1 MADIRHRVGIAAPIA
16 KVYEA
21 LTTTEGLA
29 DWWTKEVKGQSSPGS
44 ELEFYFG
51 NPDRGAVME
60 VSDLAPPSRV
70 VWRCVRGPEEW
81 IGTKLTFELSDDGA
95 GETVVMFTHADWREP
110 VPFMHHCSTKW
121 AVHLI
126 GLKRGLEGGA
136 ASPYP
141 EDRSISSWG

>member
-1 MADIRHRVGIAAPIA
+1 MADIRHRIGITAPAAE
-16 KVYEA
+16 VYEA
-21 LTTTEGLA
+21 LTALEGLA
-29 DWWTKEVKGQSSPGS
+29 DWWTREVKGQSSPGS

-60 VSDLAPPSRV
+60 VVELTPASRV

-81 IGTKLTFELSDDGA
+81 VGTILTFELTEDGS
-95 GETVVMFTHADWREP
+95 GETVLMFTHADWSEP

-121 AVHLI
+121 GVHLI
-126 GLKRGLEGGA
+126 GLKLGLEGGT

-141 EDRSISSWG
+141 EDKRISSWG

>member
-1 MADIRHRVGIAAPIA
+1 MAEIRHRVGIAAPA
-16 KVYEA
+16 GDVYDA

-29 DWWTKEVKGQSSPGS
+29 DWWTREVKGQSSPGS

-60 VSDLAPPSRV
+60 IVDLTPASRV

-81 IGTKLTFELSDDGA
+81 VGTKLTFELSDEGS
-95 GETVVMFTHADWREP
+95 GETVLMFTHADWSEP

-121 AVHLI
+121 AVHLV
-126 GLKRGLEGGA
+126 GLKHGLEGGSA
-136 ASPYP
+136 TPYP
-141 EDRSISSWG
+141 EDRRISSWG

>member
-1 MADIRHRVGIAAPIA
+1 
-16 KVYEA
+16 
-21 LTTTEGLA
+21 
-29 DWWTKEVKGQSSPGS
+29 
-44 ELEFYFG
+44 
-51 NPDRGAVME
+51 ME
-60 VSDLAPPSRV
+60 VSGLTPLSSV

-95 GETVVMFTHADWREP
+95 QETVVMFTHSDWREP

-126 GLKRGLEGGA
+126 GLKHGLEGGA